1 MGSLNDMD
9 IASMGPNGKACFGLR
24 RCESGV
30 RWWVVMLKQC
40 QIELIKGYLAPHK
53 YMY

>member
-1 MGSLNDMD
+1 MTWTLQ
-9 IASMGPNGKACFGLR
+9 AWGLMVKPALDL
-24 RCESGV
+24 EGV
-30 RWWVVMLKQC
+30 KVGLGGGVVMLKQC